1 MKIVEKSI
9 LSTDLAMYFRKR
21 ARFIELVDE
30 GEISWQGD
38 DKKECKCNEELVLQR
53 KNTKSMRINY
63 IQFT

>member
-38 DKKECKCNEELVLQR
+38 DKKECKCDEELVLQR
-53 KNTKSMRINY
+53 KSIRINY

>member
-38 DKKECKCNEELVLQR
+38 DKKECKLLPEIKLEGR
-53 KNTKSMRINY
+53 MH
-63 IQFT
+63 FF